1 MKKIDLRN
9 LYYPKINNENILPFR
24 NIYKF
29 SFLPLCCIIVTY
41 LRATILSLI
50 LVFGSSTLLQ
60 MSLCIALNVACLL
73 YFSRA
78 RPFSFKYR
86 KRKLRNYIAIFHE
99 VSLIIFEFLLLS
111 LGIMDRDMKTAIQ
124 KETFSKGIIYYLCIV
139 CTISF
144 LYFIFRIG
152 VQIYRRI
159 WMPFTE
165 TLLRLKRQKEEEKSE
180 S

>member
-29 SFLPLCCIIVTY
+29 SFLPLCCIFVTY
-41 LRATILSLI
+41 LRAIILAVVLS
-50 LVFGSSTLLQ
+50 FGTSTVLQ
-60 MSLCIALNVACLL
+60 MSLCIPLNVACLL

-78 RPFSFKYR
+78 RPFSFKFN
-86 KRKLRNYIAIFHE
+86 KRKIRNYVAIFHE
-99 VSLIIFEFLLLS
+99 VALIFFELLMLV
-111 LGIMDRDMKTAIQ
+111 LGIMDRDLKTAYE
-124 KETFSKGIIYYLCIV
+124 KEKYSNFIIYYLCIV
-139 CTISF
+139 CSISF
-144 LYFIFRIG
+144 IYFLFRIG

-165 TLLRLKRQKEEEKSE
+165 T
-180 S
+180 

>member
-9 LYYPKINNENILPFR
+9 LYYPKVNNENILPFR

-29 SFLPLCCIIVTY
+29 SFLALCCVEVTF
-41 LRATILSLI
+41 LRAIILSI
-50 LVFGSSTLLQ
+50 IIAFGTSTVLQ
-60 MSLCIALNVACLL
+60 MALCIPLNVLCLL

-86 KRKLRNYIAIFHE
+86 KRRVRNYIAIYHE
-99 VSLIIFEFLLLS
+99 VALIIFEILMLV
-111 LGIMDRDMKTAIQ
+111 LGIMDRDLSSSSSKQ
-124 KETFSKGIIYYLCIV
+124 NFSMTIIYYLCVV

-144 LYFIFRIG
+144 IYFLFRVG

-159 WMPFTE
+159 WWPFTL
-165 TLLRLKRQKEEEKSE
+165 T
-180 S
+180 

>member
-9 LYYPKINNENILPFR
+9 LYYPKVNNENILPFR

-29 SFLPLCCIIVTY
+29 SFLPLCCILVTY

-50 LVFGSSTLLQ
+50 IVFGNSTLLQ
-60 MSLCIALNVACLL
+60 LSLCIALNVACLL

-86 KRKLRNYIAIFHE
+86 KRRIRNYIAIFHE
-99 VSLIIFEFLLLS
+99 VALIGFELLMLA
-111 LGIMDRDMKTAIQ
+111 LAILDRDLKTSFEKQ
-124 KETFSKGIIYYLCIV
+124 SFSMVIIYYLCVV

-144 LYFIFRIG
+144 IYFLFRIG
-152 VQIYRRI
+152 VQIYRRV

-165 TLLRLKRQKEEEKSE
+165 TEIFRVNFP
-180 S
+180 